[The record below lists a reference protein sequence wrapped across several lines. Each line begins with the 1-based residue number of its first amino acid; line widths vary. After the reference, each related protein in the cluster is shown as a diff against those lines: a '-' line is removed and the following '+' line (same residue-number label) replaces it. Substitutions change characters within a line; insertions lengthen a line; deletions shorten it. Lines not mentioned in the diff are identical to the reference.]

1 VLPLD
6 EAAEGSL
13 DVLLPVDV
21 ADWAFEEE
29 LFDGAEAEFLEDCD

>member
-1 VLPLD
+1 LD

-21 ADWAFEEE
+21 ADWAFEEPLLE
-29 LFDGAEAEFLEDCD
+29 EVGA